1 LMFLKAPSVIFT
13 AMLRLL
19 PILLL
24 ALIGFPADLP
34 AQLFTSSE
42 IEIASTKQF
51 PLAVKQLREFVAV
64 PNDGHFPKQIQAN
77 IDWVRPYLEKLGL
90 ETEII
95 RINDVPFVLAQQ
107 TYHPNRSTVLFYLQ
121 IDGQPVD
128 ASQWDQV
135 DPFTATL
142 KAKSQD
148 GEWLEVGD
156 TDLDPETRLF
166 GRSTSDS
173 KGPALSLL
181 NAFAILNDKGVTPA
195 YNVKLILD
203 FQEEMSSPQ
212 LPELVRTNKE
222 KLAADRLVVL
232 DGTRHV
238 SNLPTLTFGA
248 RGIATSTLRVFGPRQ
263 PMHSGQY
270 GNFVPNPVFRLSKL
284 LAGMKDDDGLVLIP
298 GWYDGISLTEEEKK
312 AMNAVPEN
320 SDSIAARIGIARPE
334 RVGGTYQE
342 ALAYPTLNV
351 RGLKA
356 AYVGGAARTI
366 IPDEAIAMIDIR
378 LVPESDGERL
388 LNLLREYV
396 EGSGYHLVG
405 EEPTEAER
413 QKHDKLAALYSK
425 MKYAAYRTPFDSDI
439 GRWLNRALTRTFDAR
454 PVNMRTT
461 GGSQPISPFIQA
473 LGLPAVSVRIPNPD
487 NNIHAANENLRLG
500 NYLEGIRTCVGVLT
514 EEL

>member
-1 LMFLKAPSVIFT
+1 MSDLSDLG
-13 AMLRLL
+13 AMRNLL
-19 PILLL
+19 TLLCL
-24 ALIGFPADLP
+24 LFASTTLT
-34 AQLFTSSE
+34 AQLQTNKQ
-42 IEIASTKQF
+42 ITKAVDARF
-51 PLAVKQLREFVAV
+51 PVALQQLRDFVAV

-77 IDWVRPYLEKLGL
+77 IDWVMPHLTSVGL
-90 ETEII
+90 ETEVLKV
-95 RINDVPFVLAQQ
+95 NDIPFVLARRE
-107 TYHPNRSTVLFYLQ
+107 YHPGKPWVLFYLQ
-121 IDGQPVD
+121 IDGQPAD
-128 ASQWDQV
+128 AQQWDQA
-135 DPFTATL
+135 DPFTTEL
-142 KAKSQD
+142 KAMNAAGNWKAMD
-148 GEWLEVGD
+148 WPTGKD
-156 TDLDPETRLF
+156 TYDPDWRIF

-181 NAFAILNDKGVTPA
+181 NAFAILQSKGLRPA

-212 LPELVRTNKE
+212 LPHLVKQHGDV
-222 KLAADRLVVL
+222 LAADRLVVM

-248 RGIATSTLRVFGPRQ
+248 RGMAKTTLRVFGPRQ

-284 LAGMKDDDGLVLIP
+284 LAGMKDDDGRVLIP
-298 GWYDGISLTEEEKK
+298 GWYDGIELSKEDKL
-312 AMNAVPEN
+312 AMNDVPEN
-320 SDSIAARIGIARPE
+320 ADSIAARIGIARPE

-378 LVPESDGERL
+378 LVPESDGHRL
-388 LNLLREYV
+388 LGLLREYV
-396 EGSGYHLVG
+396 LSHGFYLPEG
-405 EEPTEAER
+405 EEPTEKER
-413 QKHDKLAALYSK
+413 RTHDKIAALYSSVS
-425 MKYAAYRTPFDSDI
+425 YAAYRTPLDSPI
-439 GRWLNRALTRTFDAR
+439 GDWLGRALNRTFDSP
-454 PVNMRTT
+454 PVKMRTT
-461 GGSQPISPFIQA
+461 GGSQPISPFIKA

-500 NYLEGIRTCVGVLT
+500 NFQEGIRTCVGVLL
-514 EEL
+514 EAL

>member
-1 LMFLKAPSVIFT
+1 M
-13 AMLRLL
+13 R
-19 PILLL
+19 ILLIL
-24 ALIGFPADLP
+24 LCFVFSTTVLP
-34 AQLFTSSE
+34 AQLR
-42 IEIASTKQF
+42 TKAQISAATDARF
-51 PLAVKQLREFVAV
+51 PAALQELRDFVAV
-64 PNDGHFPKQIQAN
+64 PNDGNYPEQTQAN
-77 IDWVRPYLEKLGL
+77 IDWVLPRLTAVGL
-90 ETEII
+90 ETQVLKVNE
-95 RINDVPFVLAQQ
+95 VPFVLASRE
-107 TYHPNRSTVLFYLQ
+107 YHPGKPWVLFYLQ
-121 IDGQPVD
+121 IDGQPADVR
-128 ASQWDQV
+128 QWDQA
-135 DPFTATL
+135 DPFISVL
-142 KAKSQD
+142 KAKD
-148 GEWLEVGD
+148 AAGNWNIIDWPKG
-156 TDLDPETRLF
+156 TTKYDPDWRIF

-181 NAFAILNDKGVTPA
+181 NAFTILQSKKLTPA

-212 LPELVRTNKE
+212 LPNLVKE
-222 KLAADRLVVL
+222 HADVLSADRLVVM

-248 RGIATSTLRVFGPRQ
+248 RGMAKTTLRVFGPRQ

-284 LAGMKDDDGLVLIP
+284 LAGMKDDDGRVLIP
-298 GWYDGISLTEEEKK
+298 GWYDGIELSEAEKK

-320 SDSIAARIGIARPE
+320 ADSIAARIGIARPE

-388 LNLLREYV
+388 LGLLESYV
-396 EGSGYHLVG
+396 QSQGFHLIEGEGPS
-405 EEPTEAER
+405 EKER
-413 QKHDKLAALYSK
+413 RTHDKIAALYGTVS
-425 MKYAAYRTPFDSDI
+425 YAAYRTPLNSPI
-439 GRWLNRALTRTFDAR
+439 GDWLGKALTRTFDSP
-454 PVNMRTT
+454 PVKMRTT
-461 GGSQPISPFIQA
+461 GGSQPISPFIKA

-487 NNIHAANENLRLG
+487 NNIHAANENFRLG
-500 NYLEGIRTCVGVLT
+500 NFQEGIRTCVGVLL
-514 EEL
+514 ENL

>member
-1 LMFLKAPSVIFT
+1 
-13 AMLRLL
+13 MLRLL
-19 PILLL
+19 PFIIFVLLTS
-24 ALIGFPADLP
+24 ASPAW
-34 AQLFTSSE
+34 AQLRSAAE
-42 IEIASTKQF
+42 IEAASVERF
-51 PLAVKQLREFVAV
+51 PLAVEQLREFVGI
-64 PNDGHFPKQIQAN
+64 PNNGRFPEQIQAN
-77 IDWVRPYLEKLGL
+77 IDWVLPYLKELDL
-90 ETEII
+90 ETEVI
-95 RINDVPFVLAQQ
+95 RINDVPFVLARKD
-107 TYHPNRSTVLFYLQ
+107 YHEDKETVLFYLQ

-128 ASQWDQV
+128 ASEWDQA
-135 DPFTATL
+135 DPFTATI
-142 KAKSQD
+142 KQQNPD
-148 GEWLEVGD
+148 GTWAEVGPD
-156 TDLDPETRLF
+156 VLDPEARIF

-181 NAFAILNDKGVTPA
+181 NAFAVLQAEGVTPA
-195 YNVKLILD
+195 YNIKLILD

-212 LPELVRTNKE
+212 LPELVRTNKD

-248 RGIATSTLRVFGPRQ
+248 RGIATTTLRVFGPSK

-284 LAGMKDDDGLVLIP
+284 LAGMKDDDGRVLIP
-298 GWYDGISLTEEEKK
+298 GWYDGISLTDADKT

-334 RVGGTYQE
+334 RVGETYQE

-366 IPDEAIAMIDIR
+366 IPAEAIAMIDIR
-378 LVPESDGERL
+378 LVPESDGNRL
-388 LNLLREYV
+388 LEAMRAYIEDA
-396 EGSGYHLVG
+396 GYHLVD

-413 QKHDKLAALYSK
+413 RNHDKLAALYSK
-425 MKYAAYRTPFDSDI
+425 VKYAAYRTPFNSAI
-439 GRWLNRALTRTFDAR
+439 GRWLDRALTRTFGTP
-454 PVNMRTT
+454 PVKMRTT

-500 NYLEGIRTCVGVLT
+500 NYLEGIRTCIGVLR
-514 EEL
+514 EKL

>member
-1 LMFLKAPSVIFT
+1 MKNYRF
-13 AMLRLL
+13 LRLSL
-19 PILLL
+19 FLCFIAYGNIFAQLTT
-24 ALIGFPADLP
+24 AAEIEAASTEQFPAAL
-34 AQLFTSSE
+34 E
-42 IEIASTKQF
+42 
-51 PLAVKQLREFVAV
+51 QLRAFVGI
-64 PNDGHFPKQIQAN
+64 PNDGHYPEQIRAN
-77 IDWVRPYLEKLGL
+77 IEWVRPRLEDLGL
-90 ETEII
+90 EIKEVVV
-95 RINDVPFVLAQQ
+95 NGVPFLFAER
-107 TYHPNRSTVLFYLQ
+107 TYHPGRKTVLFYLQ

-128 ASQWDQV
+128 AGAWDQP
-135 DPFTATL
+135 DPFVAVL
-142 KAKSQD
+142 KARNKA
-148 GEWLEVGD
+148 GKWKEVSAAGF
-156 TDLDPETRLF
+156 DPEARLF

-181 NAFAILNDKGVTPA
+181 NAFAVLNRAGRTPA

-212 LPELVRTNKE
+212 LPELVRNHQE
-222 KLAADRLVVL
+222 LLAADRLVVL

-248 RGIATSTLRVFGPRQ
+248 RGIATATLRVFGPRE

-284 LAGMKDDDGLVLIP
+284 LAGMKDDDGRVLIP
-298 GWYDGISLTEEEKK
+298 GWYDGIILSPEEKK

-320 SDSIAARIGIARPE
+320 GDSIAARIGIARPE
-334 RVGGTYQE
+334 RVGETYQE

-378 LVPESDGERL
+378 LVPESDGARL
-388 LNLLREYV
+388 LQALREYV
-396 EGSGYHLVG
+396 AAAGFHLVTD
-405 EEPTEAER
+405 EPTEAER
-413 QKHDKLAALYSK
+413 REHDKIAALYGKVS
-425 MKYAAYRTPFDSDI
+425 YAAYRTPFDAPI
-439 GRWLNRALTRTFDAR
+439 GRWLNRALTRTFGAP

-461 GGSQPISPFIQA
+461 GGSQPIAPFIQA